1 MNSTKLFSEKLPIFE
16 IKTINAFSQPLSN
29 STQVKELLS
38 LEINNKMK
46 ILYFNSK
53 IVHKYLY
60 EINDTIKID
69 SKIIKNELSN
79 CFYLALLLEENTDI
93 VNYEYQIDLI
103 REINNQLK
111 NENKIRNIVASKIV
125 NELIRNYKETD
136 NYNEDE
142 EKEELDDI
150 ENNNLYVIKNNL
162 KELKMNDIGNKRI
175 DEIYIDIIN
184 ILIKTNKIDDYEYAY
199 NIIKE
204 LDLEKID
211 LTELMFNELTQ
222 TLNINNKYIQK
233 YKILDK
239 EDFSFKKEI
248 INFYYILFKYILKNS
263 IYIYNIDLLFKTR
276 QKIIKIIKNNNTDI
290 LYNNYIGDE
299 NKEKLE
305 YIIHFIADLEYYNN
319 VFLSESENNSI
330 SYNNSFAKS
339 QSRNSINS
347 SSTFNSTNL
356 HKNSNSIR
364 HVNISNDIIDNEF
377 GVINFE
383 KYLDIKNQKNFYC
396 TFIKEMRNGTIIIGG
411 SNDLMFF
418 FNKKFDLIKSIKFD
432 IISDKIGEKIEIMN
446 CPNSQHQ
453 DKKQDK
459 KDERIKYY
467 KKTQNIFESSY
478 REEDKNNNNI
488 ILINDC
494 SKYALIQYKLIFD
507 KNNNIIKISEPIKL
521 LLPSTG
527 YLEINVFGNDGY
539 VVFGPKGIYQF
550 NESPFNIHA
559 EKDLE
564 NKLGKYNK
572 NNTNFKAGIK
582 INDNYIALT
591 SNKISKSNGE
601 DVFAIYDTRKK
612 YITKKIGGSFVSG
625 VNGIELI
632 EIEKNNKKYLLCAC
646 KKYISGQE
654 NGITIIDADIKEKED
669 LIYKFYNTDDFEVNC
684 FCQINIK
691 NDDNKYEKTNYF
703 FVGGFDTEK
712 RCGIIKLYRIIN
724 DKIDNL
730 EDFKIEYL
738 QDIKVDIPDEFQ
750 TFGGTINIIIQSKTN
765 GKILVSCF
773 DGRIYCFSQPK
784 IEYYLEDEKNDN
796 VNG

>member
-184 ILIKTNKIDDYEYAY
+184 ILIKTNKIDDYEYTY

-211 LTELMFNELTQ
+211 LTELMFSELTQ

-263 IYIYNIDLLFKTR
+263 IYIYNIELLLKTR

-305 YIIHFIADLEYYNN
+305 YIIHFLADLEYYNN
-319 VFLSESENNSI
+319 VYSEKEINSFSYSFEKSI
-330 SYNNSFAKS
+330 SKRSVFSISTKSSSNSK
-339 QSRNSINS
+339 RNSLKSIKF
-347 SSTFNSTNL
+347 FNLSDN
-356 HKNSNSIR
+356 KDDFFSI
-364 HVNISNDIIDNEF
+364 
-377 GVINFE
+377 INFE
-383 KYLDIKNQKNFYC
+383 LILQGNYNKKRNYV
-396 TFIKEMRNGTIIIGG
+396 TFIKEMSNGTIIIGG
-411 SNDLMFF
+411 PNDIMYFYNKNFQFIKKIRFEVPSEDIDIDSMKTSNY
-418 FNKKFDLIKSIKFD
+418 NKRKFD
-432 IISDKIGEKIEIMN
+432 
-446 CPNSQHQ
+446 
-453 DKKQDK
+453 
-459 KDERIKYY
+459 
-467 KKTQNIFESSY
+467 KKTQNIFEINL
-478 REEDKNNNNI
+478 ENKKNDI
-488 ILINDC
+488 IEIIDC
-494 SKYALIQYKLIFD
+494 SKYAIIQYNIIFD
-507 KNNNIIKISEPIKL
+507 TYNNNLRISEPSQIF
-521 LLPSTG
+521 LPSAG
-527 YLEINVFGNDGY
+527 CFEINNSLGNIEY
-539 VVFGPKGIYQF
+539 VVFGPKGIFHF
-550 NESPFNIHA
+550 NKSPFHLNPSS
-559 EKDLE
+559 EEELD
-564 NKLGKYNK
+564 KYNK
-572 NNTNFKAGIK
+572 NKTNFRAGIK

-591 SNKISKSNGE
+591 SNKIMPNGE
-601 DVFAIYDTRKK
+601 DELVIYNIKDKL
-612 YITKKIGGSFVSG
+612 ITKKIGGSFIFG

-632 EIEKNNKKYLLCAC
+632 EIEKDNKKFLLCGC

-654 NGITIIDADIKEKED
+654 NGIMIIDTEIKENED
-669 LIYKFYNTDDFEVNC
+669 LIYKFYNTNDFEVNC

-691 NDDNKYEKTNYF
+691 NDNGNYVKTNFF
-703 FVGGFDTEK
+703 FVGGFDNLK
-712 RCGIIKLYRIIN
+712 RCGMIKLY
-724 DKIDNL
+724 KIKYDNKNNL
-730 EDFKIEYL
+730 VYFDIEYL
-738 QDIKVDIPDEFQ
+738 QEIF
-750 TFGGTINIIIQSKTN
+750 FTINISNEFQLFEGSINSIIQSKNN
-765 GKILVSCF
+765 GKLLISCLDGLV
-773 DGRIYCFSQPK
+773 YCFSEPNIDFYLQNEENDDI
-784 IEYYLEDEKNDN
+784 IEEMFMED
-796 VNG
+796 